1 MSSTKGSLTSAGRST
16 TRQSFKT
23 TALVLVFR
31 WHKLGARYAR
41 AERRY
46 LGGTLGS
53 SIPGRGYVCLPPRG
67 CRPRNALVL
76 VFRWHKL
83 AARYAGAERTSD
95 VHTLGSSIP
104 RRWCFCLPRRECR
117 RRTALISNCR
127 AGQTTLIQ
135 SRTIM
140 ARSAQPSGEGRL
152 ALGGESM
159 PAICTGASGWRPA
172 LTPREWPEPA
182 YSRFARP
189 GCTDRALPVRHRGG
203 ARFG

>member
-83 AARYAGAERTSD
+83 AARHAGAERTSD
-95 VHTLGSSIP
+95 VRTLGSSIP

-117 RRTALISNCR
+117 RRTALVLVFRWHKLNLAARYVR
-127 AGQTTLIQ
+127 AERRFVDL
-135 SRTIM
+135 
-140 ARSAQPSGEGRL
+140 ARGRN
-152 ALGGESM
+152 
-159 PAICTGASGWRPA
+159 
-172 LTPREWPEPA
+172 TPR
-182 YSRFARP
+182 R
-189 GCTDRALPVRHRGG
+189 T
-203 ARFG
+203 